1 VAKALCVFRDFGTF
15 GGIEVVDHMAIEG
28 GKTGRGTDFSTHVT
42 DGSHAGAREG
52 FDTGS
57 VVFDDGAC
65 TSFDGEDGCH
75 FENDVYTRNDQPNIL
90 FLRERLTH
98 PLESHP
104 LINQSNEYQWL

>member
-1 VAKALCVFRDFGTF
+1 MDTHHFNHLIVLGAFVRNQVVAKALCVFRDFGTF

-28 GKTGRGTDFSTHVT
+28 GKTGRSTDFSTHVT

-65 TSFDGEDGCH
+65 TSLT
-75 FENDVYTRNDQPNIL
+75 VRMAVTLRMTSTRN
-90 FLRERLTH
+90 
-98 PLESHP
+98 
-104 LINQSNEYQWL
+104 